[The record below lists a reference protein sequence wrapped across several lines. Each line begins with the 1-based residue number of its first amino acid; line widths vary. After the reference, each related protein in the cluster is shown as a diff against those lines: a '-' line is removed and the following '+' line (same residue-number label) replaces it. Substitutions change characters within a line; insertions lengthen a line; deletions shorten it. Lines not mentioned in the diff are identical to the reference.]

1 MIKILISFGANIM
14 AKDLTNNSVLY
25 YAIQQNQIEIIR
37 VIYINNVLDIFISLM
52 SIWCSISIIC

>member
-37 VIYINNVLDIFISLM
+37 VIYINNLLDIFISLM
-52 SIWCSISIIC
+52 SI